1 MATCGGSRSRARG
14 EPGPAGRSTFGLWS
28 SNNRPLGGP
37 ELLVQVPEQ
46 VPHSIPKMNNTERT
60 KVETLS
66 EVHETRIFKVF
77 NDDDDDVVSEN
88 VDVGDIHSQVAFWSA
103 EKQLRGEVDAKAIV
117 DTSFVAGHFNIPRG

>member
-1 MATCGGSRSRARG
+1 MATCGGSQSRARG

-88 VDVGDIHSQVAFWSA
+88 VDVGDIHASDDDSVDNDADDVNVEAQVKGQKHLNVMITEDF
-103 EKQLRGEVDAKAIV
+103 
-117 DTSFVAGHFNIPRG
+117 

>member
-14 EPGPAGRSTFGLWS
+14 EPGLAGPSTFGLWS
-28 SNNRPLGGP
+28 SNNRPLVGP

-88 VDVGDIHSQVAFWSA
+88 VDVGDIHTSDDDSVDNDADDVNVEAQVKGQKHLNVMITEDF
-103 EKQLRGEVDAKAIV
+103 
-117 DTSFVAGHFNIPRG
+117 